1 MGRYRLAGGRG
12 RGLGV
17 ALVLS
22 GRRGPRPCRAAGLSL
37 VEVLVAAALFL
48 VVVIGVLPLF
58 TRAMGANVSGN
69 EATQG
74 SAFARSQ
81 IEEFLQLPFNSANLA
96 PTDGNP
102 IRHYYSAASRAWVAG
117 APPADGSDRALWTR
131 EVRVRQ
137 YHVSALADGRIEETE
152 ALAAGSDAAWVHLK
166 EITVELKGERET
178 EAMGPAQSFT
188 FQVFKAQ

>member
-1 MGRYRLAGGRG
+1 M
-12 RGLGV
+12 

-22 GRRGPRPCRAAGLSL
+22 RRRRALCETGLSL

-48 VVVIGVLPLF
+48 IVVIGVLPLF
-58 TRAMGANVSGN
+58 TRAMGANVAGN

-81 IEEFLQLPFNSANLA
+81 IEEALQLPFNSGNLT
-96 PTDGNP
+96 PTGNNP
-102 IRHYYSAASRAWVAG
+102 IRHYYSAARRTWVAG
-117 APPADGSDRALWTR
+117 DPPADGSDRPLWTR
-131 EVRVRQ
+131 EIRVRQ
-137 YHVSALADGRIEETE
+137 YHVSALADGRVDETE
-152 ALAAGSDAAWVHLK
+152 ALAAGTDPAWVHLK

-178 EAMGPAQSFT
+178 AALGPPQSFT

>member
-1 MGRYRLAGGRG
+1 MA
-12 RGLGV
+12 V
-17 ALVLS
+17 VLS
-22 GRRGPRPCRAAGLSL
+22 PGPGGARLPRPRRERGLSL

-58 TRAMGANVSGN
+58 TRAMGANVAGN

-81 IEEFLQLPFNSANLA
+81 IEQALQLPFNSAGLA
-96 PTDGNP
+96 PTGNNP
-102 IRHYYSAASRAWVAG
+102 IRHYYSAKSRTWVPG
-117 APPADGSDRALWTR
+117 PPPSDGSDRALWTR
-131 EVRVRQ
+131 EIRVRQ
-137 YHVSALADGRIEETE
+137 YHVSALADGRVEETE
-152 ALAAGSDAAWVHLK
+152 ALAAGSDPAWVHLK

-178 EAMGPAQSFT
+178 QALGPAQRFT